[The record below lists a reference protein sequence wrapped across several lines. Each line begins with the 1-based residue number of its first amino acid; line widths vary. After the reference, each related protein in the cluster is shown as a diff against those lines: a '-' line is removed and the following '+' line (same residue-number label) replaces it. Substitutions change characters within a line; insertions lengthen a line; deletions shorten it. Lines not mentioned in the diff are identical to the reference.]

1 MLVSSL
7 ELRIAN
13 ITEATIRIVIIAQ
26 ENRQNRFET
35 GNFSEG
41 LSRCVKGRIIQ
52 IRTANTPII
61 KAPTR
66 QITDSKP
73 KKS

>member
-13 ITEATIRIVIIAQ
+13 ITEATIRKVMIAQ
-26 ENRQNRFET
+26 ENRQNRFEA

-41 LSRCVKGRIIQ
+41 ISRWVKGRISQ
-52 IRTANTPII
+52 ISTANTPII